1 LPATADR
8 EVLNFY
14 AGPTARPAPVDGAPA
29 ARFAETFGRLL
40 EGGAGLDDGFLAEA
54 TELSGVLHALAR

>member
-14 AGPTARPAPVDGAPA
+14 TGPIEFLIT
-29 ARFAETFGRLL
+29 
-40 EGGAGLDDGFLAEA
+40 GAGLDDGFLAEA
-54 TELSGVLHALAR
+54 TQLSGVRHALAH